1 MVRSTGVVPMCIAGA
16 LALLPARIGAQ
27 GGDAQLPVSLA
38 RIRALLAVPP
48 PVLQPP
54 ASPDVVPTFRVEV
67 SQPFS
72 VSRSIDEEPFDP
84 TWGLPSAG
92 ELLMGGIEKLRS
104 AVVDSKRGRARRRAR
119 KEVEDA
125 LEAFCAVHECASTAP
140 ATAR

>member
-1 MVRSTGVVPMCIAGA
+1 MARFTGIVPICAAGV
-16 LALLPARIGAQ
+16 LVLFPATIRAQ
-27 GGDAQLPVSLA
+27 GADAQLPVSLA

-92 ELLMGGIEKLRS
+92 ELMMGGIDKLRS
-104 AVVDSKRGRARRRAR
+104 AVVEHKRGRTQRRAR
-119 KEVEDA
+119 KEVAEA
-125 LEAFCAVHECASTAP
+125 LAAFCAVHECAP
-140 ATAR
+140 AVK